1 MEVCDWIDDMGGMTS
16 QKFQDVMKTLSD
28 SMNSGIEDKPT
39 KSTKKDGVKKN

>member
-1 MEVCDWIDDMGGMTS
+1 VCDWIDDIGGMGGK
-16 QKFQDVMKTLSD
+16 KFQEILSALSQ